1 MGSTLLRRLF
11 RPTALVV
18 LLATGIAGGCYEE
31 TTPAPQSQSAAP
43 PAPPEQPAPSGA
55 QTGMDGQPSPSYSG
69 AVGAAHNT
77 VDRIEQRQQEL
88 EKALEDN

>member
-1 MGSTLLRRLF
+1 MGSTMLRRLL
-11 RPTALVV
+11 RPTSLAI
-18 LLATGIAGGCYEE
+18 LLAAGVAGGCYEE

-55 QTGMDGQPSPSYSG
+55 PTGVDEQPGSAYAG